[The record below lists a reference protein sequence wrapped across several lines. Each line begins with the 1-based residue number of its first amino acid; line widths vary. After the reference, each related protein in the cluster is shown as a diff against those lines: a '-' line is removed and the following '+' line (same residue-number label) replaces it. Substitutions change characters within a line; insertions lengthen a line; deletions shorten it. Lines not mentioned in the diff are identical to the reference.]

1 MSAWHMHY
9 FLGMIIRSVED
20 SHRLFRK
27 MESEFQEVVWAG
39 FLTSRHRVIKVKEI
53 FRGTL
58 THAPACPREILREAL
73 RFNCAKFLIAH
84 NHPSGSPY
92 PSREDRKFTEMLE
105 MAAVCIGVTLVDHLI
120 VAEGGEV
127 FQLCRS

>member
-53 FRGTL
+53 F
-58 THAPACPREILREAL
+58 
-73 RFNCAKFLIAH
+73 
-84 NHPSGSPY
+84 
-92 PSREDRKFTEMLE
+92 
-105 MAAVCIGVTLVDHLI
+105 
-120 VAEGGEV
+120 GEP
-127 FQLCRS
+127 